1 MKKIVIAED
10 SKTMRLF
17 IKMSL
22 RHMPDIVIFE
32 ASNGAE
38 AFNIIKKESPSLIIT
53 DIHMPETDGLE
64 LIKRVRDLGLKT
76 PIIVLTTDGERQDM
90 ERAVMLGAD
99 GYATKPIMVS
109 SLVNL
114 VDGFL
119 RLAA

>member
-64 LIKRVRDLGLKT
+64 LIKRVRGLGLKT